1 MTEKIK
7 VMMVDDE
14 AKFRDTTSKL
24 LNRRGFETTIAAS
37 GEEAI
42 SLIKKQPQDVVI
54 LDVKMKGM
62 DGHAALAEIKKIAPQ
77 TQVIMLTGH
86 GSPDSAQNS
95 LDHAAFD
102 YLTKPCDIDILAIKI
117 KEAHALKTSGAS
129 QSEKK
134 ARDIMISIAD
144 YSTISVD
151 ATVREA
157 LDKLMSSF
165 RSLISSNLIMETG
178 HRSLLVLDTRQD
190 LVGILS
196 IMDLI
201 KGVLPTY
208 ISASRSDYLESIR
221 FSPMFWGGW
230 DGLFSIQMKA
240 LADKKV
246 GELMSEPPPM
256 IDGNANLMQVAD
268 MIFKKKKR
276 RVIVTADN
284 KVIGIIRE
292 QDLFFEMVKIS
303 QQ

>member
-14 AKFRDTTSKL
+14 AGFRDTMSRL
-24 LNRRGFETTIAAS
+24 LTKKGFETTIAAS

-42 SLIKKQPQDVVI
+42 GLIKKKPQDVVV

-62 DGHAALAEIKKIAPQ
+62 DGHAALAEIKKIAPE

-86 GSPDSAQNS
+86 GSPDSAQSS
-95 LDHAAFD
+95 LDRAAFD
-102 YLTKPCDIDILAIKI
+102 YLTKPCDIDILAAKI
-117 KEAHALKTSGAS
+117 KEAHALKTSGAA

-134 ARDIMISIAD
+134 AKDIMISIAD
-144 YSTISVD
+144 YSTVLVT

-157 LDKLMSSF
+157 LDKLMTSF
-165 RSLISSNLIMETG
+165 KSLVSSNLIMETG
-178 HRSLLVLDTRQD
+178 HRSLLVLDANQD

-201 KGVLPTY
+201 KGVLPAY
-208 ISASRSDYLESIR
+208 ISASQSDKLQSIR
-221 FSPMFWGGW
+221 YSPMFWGGW

-256 IDGNANLMQVAD
+256 IDENTNLMQVAD
-268 MIFKKKKR
+268 LIFKKKKR
-276 RVIVTADN
+276 RLIVTSEN
-284 KVIGIIRE
+284 KVIGLIRE

-303 QQ
+303 QP